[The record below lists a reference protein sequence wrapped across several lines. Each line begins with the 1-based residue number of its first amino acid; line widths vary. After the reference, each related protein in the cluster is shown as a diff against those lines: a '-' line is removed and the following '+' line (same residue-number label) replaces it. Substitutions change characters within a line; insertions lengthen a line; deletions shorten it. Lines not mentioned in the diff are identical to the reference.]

1 LRDNNHNQ
9 TRGEEKY
16 DYAEKIHE
24 EDEENEDG
32 REEED
37 QKITREEIIQRMKE
51 DTFDHDWL
59 KLSIPAFLF
68 TGQSNLSYYASSNL
82 SVPVF
87 QITYQLK
94 VSRFLS
100 YSSGLMLSSIY
111 IHFTDLV
118 MLSRRLQI
126 PATALCSVLM
136 LNRALSRMQWAAIVL
151 LSVGVGIVQLASSSA
166 DKANHSHTPDTS
178 AHEHLFLNNSTSDP
192 LLGARN
198 HVIVARDAVVA
209 AATEHVEM
217 NQMLGLIAVVLACMS
232 SGFSGVF
239 FERQLKKAPT
249 PVVPTSPDLSCKSS
263 SDELSSSPSSYSSLI
278 QPLSPPIAVA
288 ARKTGLWIR
297 NIQLSLFSLSVG
309 SSIYALTSSRADISN
324 FLIGFTPLV
333 WFVVF
338 VQIVGGLVAAVVIQY
353 ADNIAK
359 SFSASCSIILS
370 FAVSIA
376 FFDFQLSTGVVVGST
391 AVMVATWLFSE
402 SLLSFIHISLHFPN
416 LVDAND
422 LCYPLLRT
430 DASAPKASSSSL
442 INTGGNNNNKPN

>member
-1 LRDNNHNQ
+1 
-9 TRGEEKY
+9 
-16 DYAEKIHE
+16 
-24 EDEENEDG
+24 
-32 REEED
+32 
-37 QKITREEIIQRMKE
+37 
-51 DTFDHDWL
+51 
-59 KLSIPAFLF
+59 
-68 TGQSNLSYYASSNL
+68 
-82 SVPVF
+82 
-87 QITYQLK
+87 
-94 VSRFLS
+94 
-100 YSSGLMLSSIY
+100 
-111 IHFTDLV
+111 
-118 MLSRRLQI
+118 
-126 PATALCSVLM
+126 M

-166 DKANHSHTPDTS
+166 DKAHHPHTPDT
-178 AHEHLFLNNSTSDP
+178 AVHEHLFLNNSTSDP

-217 NQMLGLIAVVLACMS
+217 NQMLGLLAVVLACMS

-249 PVVPTSPDLSCKSS
+249 PIIPTSPDLGKSS
-263 SDELSSSPSSYSSLI
+263 ASDEHSLSPSSYSSLI
-278 QPLSPPIAVA
+278 QPSPPSIATV
-288 ARKTGLWIR
+288 RKTGLWIR
-297 NIQLSLFSLSVG
+297 NIQLSLFSLLVG
-309 SSIYALTSSRADISN
+309 SSIYALTSSQTDIAN

-402 SLLSFIHISLHFPN
+402 FFFFRSFFLPSLSESLRCLRFVLSFIAYRCIRS
-416 LVDAND
+416 
-422 LCYPLLRT
+422 
-430 DASAPKASSSSL
+430 
-442 INTGGNNNNKPN
+442 